1 MLISSRLNVP
11 LGALRQQQQQ
21 RTSTLAP
28 NWHFWRVVG
37 RTRHKKHAAGHCLWD
52 NLIIWTSML
61 VSALLNVPLGALRQQ
76 AAGEHFGTEMALLAG
91 CGAHKTQK
99 TRSRALSA
107 GQPHHMGLYAHI
119 CTSKCAAGSP
129 TPAAAAAGELFC
141 TEWALFS
148 FFLFMINKKK
158 EKDSLSRNKFP

>member
-1 MLISSRLNVP
+1 MGLYAHIFTFECAAGSPTTAAAAAHEHFGTKL
-11 LGALRQQQQQ
+11 AL
-21 RTSTLAP
+21 LAG
-28 NWHFWRVVG
+28 RG

-52 NLIIWTSML
+52 NLIIWASML

-119 CTSKCAAGSP
+119 CTSECAAGSP
-129 TPAAAAAGELFC
+129 TPAGSRR
-141 TEWALFS
+141 ALWH
-148 FFLFMINKKK
+148 
-158 EKDSLSRNKFP
+158 